1 MHVHAPINLQRLCTP
16 AYVHCLLH
24 ISLRVWP
31 GHGRGNS
38 ANHASRCR
46 SVRGGLP
53 LLAPRAA
60 SRGAEGRMPP
70 RQHSVQALKLRAR
83 AQTALP
89 EQSMLLRHRAAR
101 KETEERCSVALL
113 TAEIKVS
120 CAPCC
125 PAPPEA
131 CVGAL
136 GLVCMQASL
145 TVPAPHRSQPRTT
158 AHWTRCTP
166 RKRSCEAGG
175 PSGRLP
181 DGAEPLKIQPM
192 VRNHGSSS

>member
-1 MHVHAPINLQRLCTP
+1 
-16 AYVHCLLH
+16 
-24 ISLRVWP
+24 
-31 GHGRGNS
+31 
-38 ANHASRCR
+38 
-46 SVRGGLP
+46 
-53 LLAPRAA
+53 
-60 SRGAEGRMPP
+60 MPP

-158 AHWTRCTP
+158 AHWARCTP
-166 RKRSCEAGG
+166 RRRSCQAGG
-175 PSGRLP
+175 LACRKGNPA
-181 DGAEPLKIQPM
+181 DGAEPRLFFLACSVSKAYVLGLLLRRGVELKMKLARTAAP
-192 VRNHGSSS
+192 VHP